1 MTAARQKRKRFYA
14 GCVAAAGVLLLASAG
29 LRLAMAATT
38 ERIVVGWH
46 SALAFGG

>member
-1 MTAARQKRKRFYA
+1 MTAARRKRKRFYA
-14 GCVAAAGVLLLASAG
+14 GGVGG